1 MINIDEIFKLDNKC
15 IIVTGASSGIGRS
28 CAILLSKFNVRVVL
42 IARDEQR
49 LEETLLLLDGVGHLS
64 YSFDLSQVEKINEFA
79 NKNFKNVRIDGIIHA
94 AGISPTLPFSFS
106 NYKKLDTTFQV
117 NVLAGFELTRILLK
131 LNKNKNAQSIVFI
144 SSVVASVG
152 SKGKSMYAISKG
164 ALVSGMKSLAIEL
177 ANKNIRVNTISP
189 GVVNTPLTQNS
200 EYRKSDIAM
209 NEVLN
214 AHPLGLG
221 EPLDIAKAALFL
233 LSDQSRWVTGVDLK
247 IDGGYTSK

>member
-1 MINIDEIFKLDNKC
+1 MIKTDEIFNLNNKC
-15 IIVTGASSGIGRS
+15 IVITGASSGIGRA
-28 CAILLSKFNVRVVL
+28 CAILLSTFNVRIVL
-42 IARDEQR
+42 IARNQAR
-49 LEETLLLLDGVGHLS
+49 LDDTVSLLKGKGHLS
-64 YSFDLSQVEKINEFA
+64 YSFDLSKVEDISDFTK
-79 NKNFKNVRIDGIIHA
+79 KHFKELKIDGIIHA

-106 NYKKLDTTFQV
+106 NYKKLNETLQV
-117 NVLAGFELTRILLK
+117 NVLASFELTRMLLK
-131 LNKNKNAQSIVFI
+131 FNTNKNLQSIVFI
-144 SSVVASVG
+144 ASVVASVG

-177 ANKNIRVNTISP
+177 ANQNIRINTISP

-200 EYRKSDIAM
+200 EYRKNDVAM

-214 AHPLGLG
+214 QHPLGLG

-233 LSDQSRWVTGVDLK
+233 LSDQSRWVTGIDLK

>member
-1 MINIDEIFKLDNKC
+1 MIKTDEIFKLDNKC
-15 IIVTGASSGIGRS
+15 IIVTGASSGIGKS
-28 CAILLSKFNVRVVL
+28 CAILLSKFNVRLVL

-49 LEETLLLLDGVGHLS
+49 LEDTLLLLDGEGHLS
-64 YSFDLSQVEKINEFA
+64 YSFDLSQVEKISEFA
-79 NKNFKNVRIDGIIHA
+79 NNNFKNVRIDGIIHA

-106 NYKKLDTTFQV
+106 NYKKLDTILQV
-117 NVLAGFELTRILLK
+117 NVLAGFELTRMLIK
-131 LNKNKNAQSIVFI
+131 FNKNKNAQSIVFI
-144 SSVVASVG
+144 ASVVASVG

-164 ALVSGMKSLAIEL
+164 ALVSGMKSLAIEF

-200 EYRKSDIAM
+200 EYRKNDISM

-233 LSDQSRWVTGVDLK
+233 LSDQSRWVTGIDLK